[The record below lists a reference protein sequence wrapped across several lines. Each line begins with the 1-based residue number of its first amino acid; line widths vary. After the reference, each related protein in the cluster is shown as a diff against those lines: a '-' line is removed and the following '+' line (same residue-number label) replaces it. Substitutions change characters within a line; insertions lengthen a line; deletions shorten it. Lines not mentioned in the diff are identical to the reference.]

1 MRLVDRTA
9 PGQVGFNYM
18 WAPTWIGMNSQLVR
32 EIDEHLATV
41 LVGRELT
48 EDTLDLGH
56 QTVLAFLE
64 SKFGNINGLFD
75 YLDGLKYVATHGNAQ
90 GSEEAKEEEWA
101 SSSEG

>member
-18 WAPTWIGMNSQLVR
+18 WAPTWIGMNSQLIR

-41 LVGRELT
+41 LTGRELT

-64 SKFGNINGLFD
+64 AKFGNISGLFD
-75 YLDGLKYVATHGNAQ
+75 YLDGLKYVATN
-90 GSEEAKEEEWA
+90 GSTKEKEEERA
-101 SSSEG
+101 PSSTG